1 MMARVAHPVCPY
13 DGESGLK
20 EKDGRMSTQHKAAPD
35 DTVDV
40 ITDALLTVSRLM
52 IGLTAQSM
60 AEVDET
66 ITVQQF
72 RSMMVLFKRGSTNL
86 TTLAYQMGVQPSA
99 AGRMVDRL
107 VAMGLV
113 ERAPHPT
120 SRRELLGSLTPRGHQ
135 VVKKINER
143 RRAALLRILGEIPQ
157 STREELVRTLTGFTV
172 AAAEVTH
179 DYDVET

>member
-1 MMARVAHPVCPY
+1 
-13 DGESGLK
+13 
-20 EKDGRMSTQHKAAPD
+20 MSTQHKGAPD

-40 ITDALLTVSRLM
+40 ITDELLTVSRLM
-52 IGLTAQSM
+52 IALSAQAL
-60 AEVDET
+60 AEVDEN

-72 RSMMVLFKRGSTNL
+72 RSLMVLYKRGSTNL

-113 ERAPHPT
+113 ERSPHPT

-135 VVKKINER
+135 AVTEINER
-143 RRAALLRILGEIPQ
+143 RRAALMRILAGMPK
-157 STREELVRTLTGFTV
+157 STSEELVRTLTGFNL
-172 AAAEVTH
+172 AAAELAH